1 MPRQQCRCP
10 LLKLIPRSMPAGSLR
25 YNYIAIE
32 GNIGAGKTTLATR
45 MAEEFNARLILER
58 FEDNSFL
65 PKFYQDP
72 EVYAFPL
79 EMSFLADR
87 YQQLKD
93 QLAVRDLFK
102 PFTIADYFI
111 DKSLIFA
118 KNNLKADEYNLYSRL
133 FHIISAF
140 LPRPDLLI
148 YLYLDIPGLRENI
161 RKRGRAYEQSI
172 SPDYLEQIQSGY
184 MNHFRSLTGMRI
196 LMVDTN
202 NLDFM
207 EREEDYTALLF
218 ALDQDYSEGIHRI
231 FI

>member
-1 MPRQQCRCP
+1 MISSG
-10 LLKLIPRSMPAGSLR
+10 LK

-45 MAEEFNARLILER
+45 MSEELNARLIMER

-65 PKFYQDP
+65 PKFYEKPDI
-72 EVYAFPL
+72 YAFPL

-93 QLAVRDLFK
+93 KLAMQELFST
-102 PFTIADYFI
+102 FTISDYFI

-118 KNNLKADEYNLYSRL
+118 RNNLKADEFNLYSRL
-133 FHIISAF
+133 FQIISAF

-148 YLYLDIPGLRENI
+148 YLYLDIPQLQENI
-161 RKRGRAYEQSI
+161 KKRGREYERLI
-172 SPDYLEQIQSGY
+172 RPDYLEKIQTGY
-184 MNHFRSLTGMRI
+184 LNHFRSLTGMRI
-196 LMVDTN
+196 LILDTN
-202 NLDFM
+202 KVDFM
-207 EREEDYTALLF
+207 ENKSDYESLLEVIH
-218 ALDQDYSEGIHRI
+218 ADYDIGIHRV

>member
-1 MPRQQCRCP
+1 MSR
-10 LLKLIPRSMPAGSLR
+10 GSLR
-25 YNYIAIE
+25 YSYIAIE

-45 MAEEFNARLILER
+45 LAEDFNARLILER

-72 EVYAFPL
+72 EVFAFPL

-93 QLAVRDLFK
+93 QLSIRDLFK
-102 PFTIADYFI
+102 PTTISDYFI

-118 KNNLKADEYNLYSRL
+118 RNNLKADEYNLYSRL

-140 LPRPDLLI
+140 LPRPDLLV
-148 YLYLDIPGLRENI
+148 YLYLDIPGLRQNI
-161 RKRGRAYEQSI
+161 KARGRTYEQSI
-172 SPDYLEQIQSGY
+172 RPEYLEQIQAGY
-184 MNHFRSLTGMRI
+184 LSHFRSLSGTPI
-196 LMVDTN
+196 LIVDTN
-202 NLDFM
+202 HLDFL

-218 ALDQDYSEGIHRI
+218 ALDQDYREGIHRI

>member
-1 MPRQQCRCP
+1 MTQNI
-10 LLKLIPRSMPAGSLR
+10 LK

-45 MAEEFNARLILER
+45 MAEDFNARLILER

-65 PKFYQDP
+65 PKFYENPDM
-72 EVYAFPL
+72 YAFPL

-93 QLAVRDLFK
+93 KLPMQELFSS
-102 PFTIADYFI
+102 FTISDYFI

-118 KNNLKADEYNLYSRL
+118 KNNLKTDEFSLYSKL

-140 LPRPDLLI
+140 LPKPDLLI
-148 YLYLDIPGLRENI
+148 YLYLDIPRLIDNI
-161 RKRGRAYEQSI
+161 SNRGREYELSI
-172 SPDYLEQIQSGY
+172 RPDYLEKIQTGY
-184 MNHFRSLTGMRI
+184 LNHFRSTSGMRI
-196 LMVDTN
+196 LVVDTN
-202 NLDFM
+202 KVDFM
-207 EREEDYTALLF
+207 NNSREYETFLEAIHAEYNP
-218 ALDQDYSEGIHRI
+218 GIHRI

>member
-1 MPRQQCRCP
+1 MSQAN
-10 LLKLIPRSMPAGSLR
+10 LK

-65 PKFYQDP
+65 PKFYENPDM
-72 EVYAFPL
+72 YAFPL

-93 QLAVRDLFK
+93 KLPMQELFSS
-102 PFTIADYFI
+102 FTISDYFI

-118 KNNLKADEYNLYSRL
+118 RNNLKADEFNLYSRL
-133 FHIISAF
+133 FQIISTF
-140 LPRPDLLI
+140 LPKPDLLI
-148 YLYLDIPGLRENI
+148 YLYLDIPRLLDNI
-161 RKRGRAYEQSI
+161 ANRGREYELSI
-172 SPDYLEQIQSGY
+172 RPDYLDKIQAGY
-184 MNHFRSLTGMRI
+184 LNHFKSISGMRI
-196 LMVDTN
+196 LVVDTN
-202 NLDFM
+202 KVDFM
-207 EREEDYTALLF
+207 NNSREYEAFLQALRIDY
-218 ALDQDYSEGIHRI
+218 DPGIHRV